1 MAKNVTD
8 NKKKGEASPAEINY
22 AEMLYVEKNMSP
34 QAIADELG
42 RNIKSIY
49 SWRDKGNW
57 DETKELF
64 QIGPTELRKLLL
76 KEATRIAKGEKRKN
90 NDGEEVAGIDADS
103 LSKVMKAY
111 DYMSKKLSPEVF
123 RDVFV
128 EFDNFMAG
136 IDPKLA
142 YQFTKFH
149 KLFLQDKIS
158 QQL

>member
-1 MAKNVTD
+1 MAKKTVETR
-8 NKKKGEASPAEINY
+8 KEASQAEKNY
-22 AEMLYVEKNMSP
+22 AEMLYVEKNISP

-49 SWRDKGNW
+49 AWRDKYNW

-64 QIGPTELRKLLL
+64 QTGPTELRKLLL
-76 KEATRIAKGEKRKN
+76 KEATRITKGEKRTNEK
-90 NDGEEVAGIDADS
+90 GEEVAAIDADS

-111 DYMSKKLSPEVF
+111 DYMSKKLSPEIF

-128 EFDNFMAG
+128 EFDNWMAG
-136 IDPKLA
+136 VDPKVA

-149 KLFLQDKIS
+149 KMFLQDKIS
-158 QQL
+158 QEI